1 MNETPDEPVEHFG
14 HAHHAHESHDPFLK
28 RVAITV
34 VVLAVLAA
42 FVGSLETLES
52 GAALSAKNEAVLLQD
67 KATDQWNF
75 FQAKSIKKNLYEV
88 AGALGPQ
95 GASEFG
101 KNAQKNA
108 NDEEEIQK
116 KARELENT
124 SEDALR
130 ESDRHET
137 RHHWLTISATLLH
150 IAIATAT
157 ITIVAGGQ
165 RWLWYVALVLGT
177 AGTAVASGTYL

>member
-1 MNETPDEPVEHFG
+1 MSETHDEPVEHFG

-88 AGALGPQ
+88 AGALGRQ
-95 GASEFG
+95 GVSVFG
-101 KNAQKNA
+101 KNAQKIA
-108 NDEEEIQK
+108 NDEEEFK
-116 KARELENT
+116 YKER
-124 SEDALR
+124 
-130 ESDRHET
+130 DRDD
-137 RHHWLTISATLLH
+137 I
-150 IAIATAT
+150 
-157 ITIVAGGQ
+157 
-165 RWLWYVALVLGT
+165 Y
-177 AGTAVASGTYL
+177 